1 MQIMVQSIKQVETAN
16 GTFVHRTTTQIA
28 MLMAIIIKIAS
39 LLEDIGLQVVASVCD
54 STLHLDREQ
63 HQSVCAT

>member
-1 MQIMVQSIKQVETAN
+1 MGHLFTGHTI
-16 GTFVHRTTTQIA
+16 QIA

-54 STLHLDREQ
+54 STLTLDRE
-63 HQSVCAT
+63 